1 MIDRPKIDREA
12 IEAKARQLEEAI
24 DETQQAVRSGA
35 MMAAIGVGAVVAL
48 SYVLGQRKGKSSS
61 AHIEIHRL
69 K

>member
-1 MIDRPKIDREA
+1 MIDREV

-24 DETQQAVRSGA
+24 DETQQAVKSGA
-35 MMAAIGVGAVVAL
+35 MMVAIGVGAVVAL
-48 SYVLGQRKGKSSS
+48 SYVLGRRKGKSSS